1 MAIIPVSRWRLN
13 RSMANRL
20 ARAPAAKVE
29 AAAPRAAGRSRRGSD
44 DLDLGALTNSLGYL
58 LRRLQLAY
66 KKHFLREARSTN
78 LQPRYVGAMYVVGLN
93 PGVTP
98 SQMS

>member
-1 MAIIPVSRWRLN
+1 
-13 RSMANRL
+13 MANRL
-20 ARAPAAKVE
+20 ARASAAKAD
-29 AAAPRAAGRSRRGSD
+29 AAIPRAAASRRGGE
-44 DLDLGALTNSLGYL
+44 LDVGPLTSSLGYL

-98 SQMS
+98 SQMKKVRYSVR